1 MNSEKNPVN
10 FTSISPVDG
19 TTLWSG
25 GLASNAVICDVFSSS
40 AVARDQWR
48 QLTTDARIAIA
59 RRYAEI
65 LHQRKD
71 EIASLITDE
80 TGKLPSEA
88 AGEVSASIA
97 KVKWSIEAITHRRS
111 ETTIAP
117 SDTSGKNPVRRI
129 RYSPLGVTLVLGPF
143 NFPLHLPG
151 GQIIPALLAGNSVVF
166 KPSEQSTA
174 VGAWM
179 TDAWSAAGLPDDVL
193 QMIVG
198 GVDVA
203 KAAIDRPEVAA
214 VFLTGSRIAG
224 QSIHRQLAGRPEVL
238 LALELGGN
246 NPVVVDA
253 TADPV
258 SVANHV
264 SYSAFVSS
272 GQRCTCAR
280 RAVFVKGS
288 DADRQLEAL
297 IAKTHSLTPGMPRD
311 AIQPDLGPL
320 VSADA
325 AIAVKNTYDELIA
338 MGCHSIIP
346 LSIDSDHPSLVS
358 PAIVDA
364 SKLSRDQAAVLGSME
379 WFGPLLVIFQASSLE
394 EAFQIAA
401 KTPYGLAASLL
412 GGNRDDFQRF
422 VDQVG
427 AGVVNWN
434 GPTTGAAG
442 NLPFGGRG
450 YSGNHRPAGYFAIDF
465 CNEPVSSIEN
475 VALVQTD
482 FWNSTA

>member
-1 MNSEKNPVN
+1 MNSKNNSAN
-10 FTSISPVDG
+10 FTSISPING
-19 TTLWSG
+19 QTLWTG
-25 GLASNAVICDVFSSS
+25 ETTSNAVIGDVFASS
-40 AVARDQWR
+40 AVAADRWKQ
-48 QLTTDARIAIA
+48 QSIDARIAIV

-65 LHQRKD
+65 LQQRKG
-71 EIASLITDE
+71 EIASLITSE

-97 KVKWSIEAITHRRS
+97 KVKWSIEALSDRRS
-111 ETTIAP
+111 ETIVTPNHGA
-117 SDTSGKNPVRRI
+117 DADPVRRI

-166 KPSEQSTA
+166 KPSDQSTA

-179 TDAWSAAGLPDDVL
+179 TEAWSAAGLPSGVL

-198 GVDVA
+198 GIEVA
-203 KAAIDRPEVAA
+203 QAAIDRPEVAA
-214 VFLTGSRIAG
+214 VFLTGSRTAG

-246 NPVVVDA
+246 NPIVVDA
-253 TADPV
+253 TADPA

-280 RAVFVKGS
+280 RAVFVEGVNTEQQFS
-288 DADRQLEAL
+288 AL
-297 IAKTHSLTPGMPRD
+297 VEKTLSLKVGMPD
-311 AIQPDLGPL
+311 NDPPPQLGPL

-325 AIAVKNTYDELIA
+325 AASLKQTYDDLIA
-338 MGCHSIIP
+338 MGCRAIVP
-346 LSIDSDHPSLVS
+346 LSIDPGHPSLVS

-364 SKLSRDQAAVLGSME
+364 TELSSEQTDALGAME
-379 WFGPLLVIFQASSLE
+379 WFGPLLAVVEAANLE
-394 EAFQIAA
+394 DAFQVASR
-401 KTPYGLAASLL
+401 TPYGLAASLL
-412 GGNRDDFQRF
+412 GGTCDDFQRL

-450 YSGNHRPAGYFAIDF
+450 HSGNHRPAGFFAVDF
-465 CNEPVSSIEN
+465 CNEPVSSIETD
-475 VALVQTD
+475 ALAKTD
-482 FWNSTA
+482 FWNPKA